1 MHKVFEQE
9 VATRYHLYNSLFLN
23 LPFDNIY
30 QTGTLLPLLQ
40 QHAAKCF
47 DEGKDPVFI
56 IHEFFNNYT
65 RGLSFTQRI
74 DLLFRFVQ
82 YVEREIVLFD
92 SIEDASFEKIND
104 LNGHGTLTSLLVR
117 CRAENK
123 MSKLVDKLHQFSVRV
138 VLTAHPTQ
146 FYPGTVLGII
156 NDLEQAIRGDNL
168 AEINGLLLQLGK
180 TPIFNRQK
188 PSPYDEAV
196 SLCWYLENIFY
207 HVVPDIVMRLIEA
220 CNHDVQSWPNFN
232 LLRIGFWP
240 GGDRDGNPYVTHD
253 VTLKVA
259 ARLKET
265 ILKCYHRDLR
275 TLRRRLTFRKV
286 YELVVKA
293 EQNVYQAIYYPEKGY
308 QHADEL
314 LQILND
320 IRQLLIEEHQGLFV
334 DLIDRLIAKLKIFG
348 FFMASLDI
356 RQNNKEIASAWKE
369 IFRLQGR
376 KDFEKLDEEE
386 KIAEMLRTEPG
397 GGELTNADAVLD
409 ELLATMKAIFRIQQA
424 NGEAACHRFIISNCH
439 AVSDIITVF
448 QLGRMIY
455 GTRHKLPLDIVPLFE
470 SIDDLARAG
479 IIIERLYRIP
489 EYRKHLESRGNTQTI
504 MLGFSDGTKDGGYL
518 RANWSIFRAKEELTR
533 LSRNQGIKVIF
544 FDGRGGPPARG
555 GGNTHDFYASLG
567 KTVENHEVQITI
579 QGQTISS
586 NFGRPANCRYNLEQ
600 LLSAGLESEIFREQ
614 QYQLTDQDRKIMD
627 DLAEAAYQ
635 AYRRLKQH
643 KKFTAYLEKA
653 TPLKY
658 FSETNIASRPVKRT
672 NSAALKLEDLR
683 AIPFVGSWALK
694 KQNVPGFY
702 GVGSALLALKRKG
715 QEAGI
720 KNLYR
725 NSLFFRTLLSNSMMS
740 LAKTFYPATSYLA
753 KDKEF
758 GPLWNILH
766 REYRMACKALL
777 QVTQLKELMEDKPLN
792 RASVQLREQIMLP
805 LIVIQQYALQ
815 LLRSG
820 RQRRHE
826 EKLHR
831 LVLRSMFGIINGS
844 RNSA

>member
-74 DLLFRFVQ
+74 DLLFRFIQ

-275 TLRRRLTFRKV
+275 TLRRRLTF
-286 YELVVKA
+286 
-293 EQNVYQAIYYPEKGY
+293 PE
-308 QHADEL
+308 
-314 LQILND
+314 
-320 IRQLLIEEHQGLFV
+320 GL
-334 DLIDRLIAKLKIFG
+334 
-348 FFMASLDI
+348 
-356 RQNNKEIASAWKE
+356 
-369 IFRLQGR
+369 
-376 KDFEKLDEEE
+376 
-386 KIAEMLRTEPG
+386 
-397 GGELTNADAVLD
+397 
-409 ELLATMKAIFRIQQA
+409 
-424 NGEAACHRFIISNCH
+424 
-439 AVSDIITVF
+439 
-448 QLGRMIY
+448 
-455 GTRHKLPLDIVPLFE
+455 
-470 SIDDLARAG
+470 
-479 IIIERLYRIP
+479 
-489 EYRKHLESRGNTQTI
+489 
-504 MLGFSDGTKDGGYL
+504 
-518 RANWSIFRAKEELTR
+518 
-533 LSRNQGIKVIF
+533 
-544 FDGRGGPPARG
+544 
-555 GGNTHDFYASLG
+555 
-567 KTVENHEVQITI
+567 
-579 QGQTISS
+579 
-586 NFGRPANCRYNLEQ
+586 
-600 LLSAGLESEIFREQ
+600 
-614 QYQLTDQDRKIMD
+614 
-627 DLAEAAYQ
+627 
-635 AYRRLKQH
+635 
-643 KKFTAYLEKA
+643 
-653 TPLKY
+653 
-658 FSETNIASRPVKRT
+658 
-672 NSAALKLEDLR
+672 
-683 AIPFVGSWALK
+683 
-694 KQNVPGFY
+694 
-702 GVGSALLALKRKG
+702 
-715 QEAGI
+715 
-720 KNLYR
+720 
-725 NSLFFRTLLSNSMMS
+725 
-740 LAKTFYPATSYLA
+740 
-753 KDKEF
+753 
-758 GPLWNILH
+758 
-766 REYRMACKALL
+766 
-777 QVTQLKELMEDKPLN
+777 
-792 RASVQLREQIMLP
+792 
-805 LIVIQQYALQ
+805 
-815 LLRSG
+815 
-820 RQRRHE
+820 
-826 EKLHR
+826 
-831 LVLRSMFGIINGS
+831 
-844 RNSA
+844 